1 MTVQCGIDTFREMY
15 RIMKPG
21 GEIVVCDLR
30 PFHAVSAFQSVVLDW
45 DTQNRAEPYF
55 SATREVEWTD
65 VMRDI
70 GFTEVEA
77 YSIGRQG
84 YPYIQRARKP
94 AQP

>member
-21 GEIVVCDLR
+21 GEIVVCDVP
-30 PFHAVSAFQSVVLDW
+30 PFHAVSPFQSVILDW
-45 DTQNRAEPYF
+45 DTKNRGEPFF
-55 SATREVEWTD
+55 SSTREIEWAD

-70 GFTEVEA
+70 GFVDVEA
-77 YSIGRQG
+77 YSIGKVG

-94 AQP
+94 PAS